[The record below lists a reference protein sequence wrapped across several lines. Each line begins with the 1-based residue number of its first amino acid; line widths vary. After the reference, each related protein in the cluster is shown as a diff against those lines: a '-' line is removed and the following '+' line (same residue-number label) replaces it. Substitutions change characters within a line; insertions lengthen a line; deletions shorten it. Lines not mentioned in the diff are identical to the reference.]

1 MTVTASETTTTAYG
15 RLLDL
20 AREASLLGSTAQL
33 LGWDQEVIMPK
44 GGLDYRSRQLA
55 QLARMHHEMVID
67 PQFGDLL
74 TQCESITIS

>member
-44 GGLDYRSRQLA
+44 GGLDYRILCFRKRTSQTSVVA
-55 QLARMHHEMVID
+55 PGEAAVH
-67 PQFGDLL
+67 
-74 TQCESITIS
+74 